1 MSDLLIIWLN
11 HLQKWVIRLKICI
24 FCTFFPFLCLRA
36 NPSHQSLLI
45 HSFFKRL
52 ERFTSIA
59 LYKQATESD
68 SLRSL
73 MTKEQPWAIRSGR
86 SWQKSDWSN
95 LLCFMGV
102 LLLCSFAHKK
112 WANHSKNWW
121 ANSQPWW
128 KGNIKAWNIKKLKV
142 PNHST
147 LLCRATWFCIAF
159 FYH

>member
-1 MSDLLIIWLN
+1 MSDLLIIWAN

-24 FCTFFPFLCLRA
+24 FCAFFPFLCLRA
-36 NPSHQSLLI
+36 NPSHHSLLI

-52 ERFTSIA
+52 ERLTSIA

-73 MTKEQPWAIRSGR
+73 MTKEQPWAICSGR

-102 LLLCSFAHKK
+102 LHLCSFAHKK
-112 WANHSKNWW
+112 WANRSKTAERIPN
-121 ANSQPWW
+121 P
-128 KGNIKAWNIKKLKV
+128 GEKATLRHEILELGCHNNLAQHKMWQHFFL
-142 PNHST
+142 NHFA
-147 LLCRATWFCIAF
+147 LL
-159 FYH
+159 

>member
-1 MSDLLIIWLN
+1 MSDLLIIWAN

-52 ERFTSIA
+52 ERFTSIT

-68 SLRSL
+68 SLRLL

-102 LLLCSFAHKK
+102 LLLCSFAQKTAERIPNPGEKATLRHEILELGCHNNLAQHKMLQHFFQ
-112 WANHSKNWW
+112 NHS
-121 ANSQPWW
+121 A
-128 KGNIKAWNIKKLKV
+128 
-142 PNHST
+142 
-147 LLCRATWFCIAF
+147 LL
-159 FYH
+159 